1 MQAYTTLPILPYSD
15 ITFPGMPLVV
25 DICDQNNRKLI
36 EDVVDEDLRLGI
48 VLNHPQERGLPAH
61 DISVWGC
68 KVRMT
73 SMENLPEGKARLWVT
88 GEQSFRVLRITREQP
103 YLVAE
108 TMLFPEFSREDAMT
122 DSRIIGVASKRLED
136 YLRLLMKNPELDL
149 QMALPR
155 SARALANT
163 MCAVAQVEP
172 SVKLRLLELHVYE
185 DRLRAALGVLESEI
199 LKLKNEPR
207 FVPIGAE
214 EFSNNPKGPNVAN
227 N

>member
-25 DICDQNNRKLI
+25 DICDLNSRKLI
-36 EDVVDEDLRLGI
+36 EDVIDEDLRFGL
-48 VLNHPQERGLPAH
+48 VLNQPQDRGMSTH

-68 KVRMT
+68 KVRIT
-73 SMENLPEGKARLWVT
+73 SMENMAEGKARLWVT
-88 GEQSFRVLRITREQP
+88 GEQSFRVLRIQREQP

-108 TMLFPEFSREDAMT
+108 TMLFPEFSRDDAIT
-122 DSRIIGVASKRLED
+122 DTRIIGMASKRLED
-136 YLRLLMKNPELDL
+136 YLRLLMKNPDLDL

-172 SVKLRLLELHVYE
+172 AVKLRLLELHVYE

-199 LKLKNEPR
+199 MKLKNEPR
-207 FVPIGAE
+207 FVPISAD
-214 EFSNNPKGPNVAN
+214 EFSSSKDSNMPNN
-227 N
+227 